1 MLPVDT
7 QVPVPGSYNSALA
20 RKLPKL
26 SLPPATR
33 TLPLASSVA
42 VNPLR
47 AILMLPVAVQVPG
60 CVVVAF
66 RAGVSATDL
75 FNAATARNTP
85 AEQSTPPSATR
96 GMKKADR
103 EVDFVFIMNDFF
115 LYCLFSLRV

>member
-26 SLPPATR
+26 SKPPATR

-60 CVVVAF
+60 CVGVAF
-66 RAGVSATDL
+66 RAGVSATVL
-75 FNAATARNTP
+75 FNAATARKTP
-85 AEQSTPPSATR
+85 AEQSTPPRTTR

-103 EVDFVFIMNDFF
+103 EVDFVFIRTIFF
-115 LYCLFSLRV
+115 LGCLVSF